1 MQYQPD
7 TDFYDRLF
15 SEITLYLRLH
25 KPAHSWLILVLYPS
39 RSIEKAASIAF
50 KPFMD
55 LPQLRRVYLEDYKD
69 SQGLSPTLELIR
81 LIASQE
87 QDTITLACK
96 LAERRDELGSDGLDL
111 IETILVYK
119 LPRLSREEIKTM
131 LALNDIELKQTRF
144 YQEIA
149 EEEHQLGRKEG
160 HQEGLQLGEQAGRQ
174 QECITL
180 VTRILRRKFGIH
192 PELDVALAQ
201 LHALPVEKL
210 EDLAEAIFD
219 WAEVSALNEWLK
231 QLGVQEGRQQE
242 CITLVT
248 RILRR
253 KFGIHPELD
262 VALAQLPALPIEKL
276 EDLAEKAMFDW
287 AEISALTEW
296 LNQ

>member
-1 MQYQPD
+1 MKTDTLFYRLFQGMPKLALELLGLEYTSESYRFGSEEIKQTAFRLDGLFTPVTDDEKQPLIFLEVQYQPD

-149 EEEHQLGRKEG
+149 EEEHQLGR
-160 HQEGLQLGEQAGRQ
+160 QEGLQE
-174 QECITL
+174 ECIKL
-180 VTRILRRKFGIH
+180 VTRFLRRKFGIH
-192 PELDVALAQ
+192 PELDAALAQ

-210 EDLAEAIFD
+210 EDLAEAMFD
-219 WAEVSALNEWLK
+219 WAEVSDLTEWLK
-231 QLGVQEGRQQE
+231 Q
-242 CITLVT
+242 
-248 RILRR
+248 
-253 KFGIHPELD
+253 
-262 VALAQLPALPIEKL
+262 
-276 EDLAEKAMFDW
+276 
-287 AEISALTEW
+287 
-296 LNQ
+296 